1 MISRR
6 EWLFFSLSVA
16 ALARCSRSPQRT
28 LATFAAARVVSLSP
42 ATTEALFA
50 IGAGGQVVG
59 RTRFC
64 DFPAEASALPAVGG
78 FMDAD
83 FEAILS
89 LAPDLVVGP
98 PGPESTRLIAKLE
111 PRGIGTWFPAI
122 DSLASIEAM
131 ICGLGERTA
140 HAERAR
146 RVASDVES
154 RTLAVERAVAAE
166 PAPRVLLV
174 VGSAPVIAAGPASFL
189 DELIHRAKAIN
200 VVTAGTAWQTIE
212 LERVV
217 EIDPDVVIDASDDS
231 RDARSPI
238 AARSP
243 GWSQVRAV
251 RTGHVIAMSDSRVL
265 RPGPRVAEGL
275 AVLARALHPNASL

>member
-6 EWLFFSLSVA
+6 EGLAFSLSLA
-16 ALARCSRSPQRT
+16 ALARCSWSPQRAVVT
-28 LATFAAARVVSLSP
+28 VAAARVVSLSP

-50 IGAGGQVVG
+50 IGAGAQVVG

-64 DFPAEASALPAVGG
+64 DFPPEASALPAVGG

-83 FEAILS
+83 FEAILA

-111 PRGIGTWFPAI
+111 PRGIATWFPAI
-122 DSLASIEAM
+122 DSVAAIETM
-131 ICGLGERTA
+131 IAGLGERTA
-140 HAERAR
+140 HAEPAR
-146 RVASDVES
+146 RVASDVEN

-174 VGSAPVIAAGPASFL
+174 VGSAPVIAAGPTSFL
-189 DELIHRAKAIN
+189 DELLHRARATN
-200 VVTAGTAWQTIE
+200 VVTAGSAWQTIE

-217 EIDPDVVIDASDDS
+217 EIDPDVVIDASDDI
-231 RDARSPI
+231 RDARSRI
-238 AARSP
+238 AAQSP

-251 RTGHVIAMSDSRVL
+251 HTGHVIAMSDSRVL

-275 AVLARALHPNASL
+275 AVLARALHPNARL